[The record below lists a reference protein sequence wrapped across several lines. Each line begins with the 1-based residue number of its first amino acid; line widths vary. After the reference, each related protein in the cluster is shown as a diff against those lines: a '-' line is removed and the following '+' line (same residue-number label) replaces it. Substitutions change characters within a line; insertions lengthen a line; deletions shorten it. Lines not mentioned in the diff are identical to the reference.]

1 MPFLWHSLTRVLNSL
16 FAALPQSSPADL
28 AYSCLGE
35 KKLTVEYPQKLYR
48 ISPVTGFVA
57 VEYSSSLNSCMGRS
71 SRALKPMRLK

>member
-28 AYSCLGE
+28 AYSCFGE

-48 ISPVTGFVA
+48 ISPVTGFGV
-57 VEYSSSLNSCMGRS
+57 
-71 SRALKPMRLK
+71 